1 MTPEELEQHKRDM
14 LFQPLNSEEELREWV
29 YLYLGIYFPSGV
41 VYPTSNSSPTHSMWS
56 IYNLFKTGGTVDCP
70 QVVMCASR
78 DSYKTLSAAAIEVL
92 LFVHFQLPMAHAAA
106 IKFQAGACVAY
117 VNTMFRKIRPYLE
130 YHGWTKTS
138 DNKTLIEW
146 RTPAGDDISL
156 TVLTATKE
164 GFNSRHVPF
173 LVLDELD
180 LMDGAAFKESRMVP
194 SMYRGI
200 APLILILSTRKF
212 ASGLMESEITRT
224 PSIGGKV
231 FQWNILDVAE
241 HISENISLK
250 HLPMVERYISSQLP
264 MSNLSPQEWLLLE
277 EKDKNKYEQFSAYAG
292 IAEHK
297 MLPVMRN
304 YLVDRSSEDTG
315 YLYKPLTAVHNN
327 FKVTDIEIADAQL
340 LCNKPSS
347 AGLVYGR
354 FNPLLNIMTP
364 EQALTELLG
373 EKPNNTSLEHLHDYL
388 MNLGITFIGG
398 GDWGFT
404 DYTSLVVLA
413 LLPGGIVW
421 IVDGM
426 LEKGLEHSDVVKH
439 AKELQEKW
447 QIDKWYVDQNY
458 PSLLVTMRKNGM
470 KCPEFTKV
478 VADGISAVQS
488 KIVDATGVRRLFVIK
503 QPNTERIIQM
513 FGDYKWAL
521 DNHGNPT
528 EKPYHDKDG
537 VSDIADSLRYPH
549 QCLFSKGGKVRF
561 TINSDEQKKDKEQT
575 LQEKIVDKNAGLMY
589 GKLKELAPNVENEK
603 KDAKVTKKRIMW

>member
-1 MTPEELEQHKRDM
+1 
-14 LFQPLNSEEELREWV
+14 
-29 YLYLGIYFPSGV
+29 
-41 VYPTSNSSPTHSMWS
+41 
-56 IYNLFKTGGTVDCP
+56 
-70 QVVMCASR
+70 
-78 DSYKTLSAAAIEVL
+78 
-92 LFVHFQLPMAHAAA
+92 
-106 IKFQAGACVAY
+106 
-117 VNTMFRKIRPYLE
+117 
-130 YHGWTKTS
+130 
-138 DNKTLIEW
+138 
-146 RTPAGDDISL
+146 
-156 TVLTATKE
+156 
-164 GFNSRHVPF
+164 
-173 LVLDELD
+173 
-180 LMDGAAFKESRMVP
+180 
-194 SMYRGI
+194 
-200 APLILILSTRKF
+200 
-212 ASGLMESEITRT
+212 
-224 PSIGGKV
+224 
-231 FQWNILDVAE
+231 
-241 HISENISLK
+241 
-250 HLPMVERYISSQLP
+250 
-264 MSNLSPQEWLLLE
+264 LLLE

>member
-1 MTPEELEQHKRDM
+1 M
-14 LFQPLNSEEELREWV
+14 
-29 YLYLGIYFPSGV
+29 YLYLGIFFPV
-41 VYPTSNSSPTHSMWS
+41 NTVYPTSNSSPTHAMFC
-56 IYNLFKTGGTVDCP
+56 IYNLFKNGGTVDCP

-117 VNTMFRKIRPYLE
+117 VNTMFRKIKPYLE
-130 YHGWTKTS
+130 HHGWKKTS

-212 ASGLMESEITRT
+212 ASGLMEREITRT
-224 PSIGGKV
+224 PTIGGKV

-241 HISENISLK
+241 RISDEISLK
-250 HLPMVERYISSQLP
+250 HLPKVERYISSQLP

-277 EKDKNKYEQFSAYAG
+277 EKDRNKYERLDAYAG

-304 YLVDRSSEDTG
+304 YLADRPSEDIG

-354 FNPLLNIMTP
+354 FNPLLNVMTP
-364 EQALTELLG
+364 EQALTQLLDST
-373 EKPNNTSLEHLHDYL
+373 PNNTSIDYLHDYL
-388 MNLGITFIGG
+388 INLGITFIGG

-413 LLPGGIVW
+413 LLPGGVVW
-421 IVDGM
+421 VVDGM
-426 LEKGLEHSDVVKH
+426 LERGLEHSDVVKH
-439 AKELQEKW
+439 AKELQDKW
-447 QIDKWYVDQNY
+447 QVEKWYVDQNY

-478 VADGISAVQS
+478 VADGISALQA
-488 KIVDATGVRRLFVIK
+488 KIVDSTGVRRFFVIK
-503 QPNTERIIQM
+503 QPNTERVIQM

-521 DNHGNPT
+521 DSHGNPT
-528 EKPYHDKDG
+528 EKAYHDKDG
-537 VSDIADSLRYPH
+537 VSDIADSLRYPM
-549 QCLFSKGGKVRF
+549 QNLFSKGGKVMF
-561 TINSDEQKKDKEQT
+561 TANADERLLKKPQT
-575 LQEKIVDKNAGLMY
+575 LQEQVSDKNTDLMY
-589 GKLKELAPNVENEK
+589 GKIKELAPNVENEK
-603 KDAKVTKKRIMW
+603 KETKVSKKRVMWY